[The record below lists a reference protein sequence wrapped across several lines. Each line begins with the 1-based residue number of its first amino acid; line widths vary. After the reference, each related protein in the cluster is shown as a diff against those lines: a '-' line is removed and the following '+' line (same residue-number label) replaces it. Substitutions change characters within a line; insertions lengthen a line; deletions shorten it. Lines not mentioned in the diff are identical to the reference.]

1 MPSRTATARN
11 ATQKASTAP
20 LRPPHLP
27 IRNPPPSQLCA
38 AKSNESSTI
47 LQVIRQTTCKNGP
60 PPSRLESRSAPTTSL
75 KVPKA
80 FRPTSE
86 RKVGML
92 SMPAFLP
99 FYPVFCGVFD
109 FVVVGGVLRFFAAKI
124 TRSTS
129 GLWVCGVLGRFLCF
143 FVSLSVRVKSRPTRP
158 DGPDTERIDSANR
171 WVFDA
176 FSLEGAA
183 IRPSAEISPQRN
195 REKSGNVK

>member
-1 MPSRTATARN
+1 MPRKSSVSPER
-11 ATQKASTAP
+11 
-20 LRPPHLP
+20 LD
-27 IRNPPPSQLCA
+27 PSPGC
-38 AKSNESSTI
+38 S
-47 LQVIRQTTCKNGP
+47 
-60 PPSRLESRSAPTTSL
+60 TSL

-86 RKVGML
+86 RKVGVL

-109 FVVVGGVLRFFAAKI
+109 FVVFGGVLSFFATKI

-129 GLWVCGVLGRFLCF
+129 GLWVCRALGRFLCF

-158 DGPDTERIDSANR
+158 DGPDTERIDSAKR
-171 WVFDA
+171 WGFGV

-183 IRPSAEISPQRN
+183 
-195 REKSGNVK
+195 V